1 MLAALAVALLVA
13 IQSAWAAPAI
23 SVEFSDSDG
32 IVADG
37 TTVHVFVRDASTG
50 DDDTSDYSVATVTVS
65 DDLAGTELPGV
76 DIANQ
81 GAIISKTDTKISPSD
96 GVSGNHVLSITIPKG
111 TAAGRYTVTATA
123 THSTPADNPDLTDSS
138 DITVGDPGTGVG
150 SVEISFRKSHIAT
163 ANVAAGTRTCGAAPP
178 HATPGSPTAE
188 ETAQDKTERTDDASA
203 PAEEPICLTA
213 TVKNSLGKT
222 ANDSDVK
229 LLFITTEGGK
239 WMGTGVDTATP
250 VLAVPDANRAA
261 KYDFQVTADKA
272 AQVTVEVDAGP
283 AEGTIDLTFTGGA
296 AALSVGDASDVLARS
311 EDAYK
316 KAVPDTSAAD
326 APDNSKPAEEG
337 GIILEVMATD
347 KAGNN
352 VDLAPADITAV
363 KITDGDDKDV
373 TSKFNTENAMQKTGN
388 PQVVQVR
395 IGTGST
401 KVAAGEYTASVSL
414 TEVVD
419 SAVTATFN
427 VADAPADVSLSASAM
442 SSDTIG
448 DVITVTATVTDVNG
462 ETVADGTPVD
472 FDVSSSTGLAGIG
485 KGHGADDTVGT
496 ENGEAS
502 VKYAV
507 VGNGNSVVSA
517 TAGGATGVVVIAS
530 TAGMTEP
537 EAMPEEEASVACLSN
552 LAGFATWAC
561 GVESS
566 ASEIFGLVSG
576 RGATALHLWNGSAWV
591 RYSVVDGTMVPG
603 SSDFMVAENDIL
615 YISN

>member
-1 MLAALAVALLVA
+1 MRRLDTIA
-13 IQSAWAAPAI
+13 
-23 SVEFSDSDG
+23 DSG
-32 IVADG
+32 FTNIVA
-37 TTVHVFVRDASTG
+37 
-50 DDDTSDYSVATVTVS
+50 VTVS
-65 DDLAGTELPGV
+65 GELTGTEVPNVGVLPSAAV
-76 DIANQ
+76 LAK
-81 GAIISKTDTKISPSD
+81 GAEQATPA
-96 GVSGNHVLSITIPKG
+96 LSITIPKG
-111 TAAGRYTVTATA
+111 TPAGGYTVTAFVDDDETFIEAADA
-123 THSTPADNPDLTDSS
+123 TPPLSASAIL
-138 DITVGDPGTGVG
+138 TVGDPGTGVD
-150 SVEISFRKSHIAT
+150 SVEFSFRKSHVAT
-163 ANVAAGTRTCGAAPP
+163 NATMRTCGPAPRP
-178 HATPGSPTAE
+178 DSGEPSEDQQAVI
-188 ETAQDKTERTDDASA
+188 DTERTDDASA
-203 PAEEPICLTA
+203 PAEEPICLTV

-222 ANDSDVK
+222 ANDDDIK
-229 LLFITTEGGK
+229 LLFITTEGGT
-239 WMGTGVDTATP
+239 WMGTGVAEATP
-250 VLAVPDANRAA
+250 VLAVPAASRTA
-261 KYDFQVTADKA
+261 KYNFEVTAGRA

-283 AEGTIDLTFTGGA
+283 AEGTLDLTFTGGA
-296 AALSVGDASDVLARS
+296 AALSIGDASDVLARS
-311 EDAYK
+311 NDAYTA
-316 KAVPDTSAAD
+316 AVEDDT
-326 APDNSKPAEEG
+326 PDNDTDDSKDAVEG
-337 GIILEVMATD
+337 GIIFEVMATD

-352 VDLAPADITAV
+352 IDLAPADVTAV

-373 TSKFNTENAMQKTGN
+373 TSKFKTKYGMQYAMQKAGN

-395 IGTGST
+395 IGTTGT

-448 DVITVTATVTDVNG
+448 DVITVTATVTDENG
-462 ETVADGTPVD
+462 KTVADGTPVD

-496 ENGEAS
+496 EDGEAS